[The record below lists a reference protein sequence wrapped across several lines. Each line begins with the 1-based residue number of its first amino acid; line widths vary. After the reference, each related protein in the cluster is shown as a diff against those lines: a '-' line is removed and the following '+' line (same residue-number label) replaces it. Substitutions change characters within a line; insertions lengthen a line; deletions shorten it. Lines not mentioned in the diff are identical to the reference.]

1 MSLNMHATI
10 VGGRGFI
17 GQVLVRHL
25 HTMGW
30 SVWVPERDHLW
41 PELERDL
48 GHVFYCAGLTAD
60 YLQHPERTV
69 EAHVSLLARVLQS
82 ANFISLVYLSST
94 RLYDGLPA
102 GATAQET
109 ALLPVAP
116 HIPRHIYDLT
126 KLTGES
132 LCHVFGQGK
141 TRVARLSCVYDTTPQ
156 AQGFLPDALRLVQS
170 AERGDLVSLPSSPHF
185 SRDYIHVND
194 VVRGLVDMTQG
205 AQQVVY
211 NLASGV
217 NLSNAALATLIEQ
230 HSGRKVRFAHENASA
245 EPTTVSID
253 RLTQEWGWRPR
264 SVESVITP
272 WLNQLMRAS

>member
-1 MSLNMHATI
+1 MHATVI
-10 VGGRGFI
+10 GGRGFI
-17 GQVLVRHL
+17 GQVLVQHL
-25 HTMGW
+25 HTLGW
-30 SVWVPERDHLW
+30 SVWVPERDHGW
-41 PELERDL
+41 PDSEREL
-48 GHVFYCAGLTAD
+48 GHIFYCAGLTAD

-82 ANFISLVYLSST
+82 THFTSLVYLSST

-102 GATAQET
+102 GTTAQET

-141 TRVARLSCVYDTTPQ
+141 ARVARLSCVYDTTPQ
-156 AQGFLPDALRLVQS
+156 AQGFLPDVLRMVQ
-170 AERGDLVSLPSSPHF
+170 AAAPGEAVTLISSPHF

-194 VVRGLVDMTQG
+194 VVRGMVDMAQG

-211 NLASGV
+211 NLASGI
-217 NLSNAALATLIEQ
+217 NLTNAALAALIEQ
-230 HSGRKVRFAHENASA
+230 HSGRKVRFAHENLSA
-245 EPTTVSID
+245 EPATVCMD
-253 RLTQEWGWRPR
+253 RLEREWGWRPR
-264 SVESVITP
+264 TVETLLTP
-272 WLNQLMRAS
+272 WLNHLQGSS

>member
-1 MSLNMHATI
+1 MHATVI
-10 VGGRGFI
+10 GGRGFI

-25 HTMGW
+25 RSLGW
-30 SVWVPERDHLW
+30 GVWVPERSQPW
-41 PELERDL
+41 PDAERDL

-82 ANFISLVYLSST
+82 DNFTSLVYLSST

-102 GATAQET
+102 GTTATET

-141 TRVARLSCVYDTTPQ
+141 ARVARLSCVYDTTPQ
-156 AQGFLPDALRLVQS
+156 AQGFLPDVLRQVQ
-170 AERGDLVSLPSSPHF
+170 AAARGETITLTSSPHF

-194 VVRGLVDMTQG
+194 VVRALVDMAQG
-205 AQQVVY
+205 GQHVVY

-217 NLSNAALATLIEQ
+217 NLTNAALATLIEQ
-230 HSGRKVRFAHENASA
+230 HSGRKVLFAHENTSA
-245 EPTTVSID
+245 EPATVSMD
-253 RLTQEWGWRPR
+253 RLAEEWGWRPR
-264 SVESVITP
+264 SVESVLTP
-272 WLNQLMRAS
+272 WLAHLQRAS